1 MYEDVPILSLLKIYI
16 FHNIILCHNDVDEFY
31 EIWEIVI
38 KKTKKLLLLGLETLL
53 WSVLNPRFQSILTCM
68 LCKIYKYFYDNARFI
83 QLITN
88 YMVHLVLDA

>member
-1 MYEDVPILSLLKIYI
+1 MYEDVHILSLLKIYI
-16 FHNIILCHNDVDEFY
+16 FHNICHNDVDEFY

-38 KKTKKLLLLGLETLL
+38 KKTKKLLILGLET